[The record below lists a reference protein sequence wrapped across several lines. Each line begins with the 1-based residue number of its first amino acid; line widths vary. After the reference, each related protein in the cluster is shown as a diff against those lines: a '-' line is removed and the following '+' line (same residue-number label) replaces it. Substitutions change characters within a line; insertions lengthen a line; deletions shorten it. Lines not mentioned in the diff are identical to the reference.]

1 MASMDASAS
10 LSRLLSRG
18 DANDPLQPRA
28 ATRWLGFVRFEFFGQ
43 DRFVAVLDEV
53 TLGIDQ
59 EHGRPTLNAVDARG
73 LPLAVD

>member
-1 MASMDASAS
+1 MRLRPSAVCC
-10 LSRLLSRG
+10 RLG

-28 ATRWLGFVRFEFFGQ
+28 ATRWLGFVRFESFGQ
-43 DRFVAVLDEV
+43 DRFVAELDEV
-53 TLGIDQ
+53 TLIDQ